1 MKIATVDI
9 DASAASLTSLRLH
22 QTPSYDGHR
31 SLSRGQC
38 HLMEWYVVFSQSSI
52 SCLLY
57 TSPSPRDRTRSR
69 MPSSA

>member
-38 HLMEWYVVFSQSSI
+38 HLMEWYVVFNQSSI
-52 SCLLY
+52 SRLQFATANIQNHEVKL
-57 TSPSPRDRTRSR
+57 
-69 MPSSA
+69 